1 MAHTYFE
8 NIFQIRFWQTCP
20 WLIIW
25 RCTDKMWEA
34 ADQKIAKRMS
44 NRFLTMA
51 VTSQELIFYILS
63 TMNNEFWKIVWKV
76 AISMRSFRPFQFP
89 FDAIDFSFQQKIKRI
104 WIWKMIQF
112 LFMRTIFKSN
122 YKKRY
127 HMHENCTSNIILNIC
142 SIRYFLINITWWIRN
157 IVEMK

>member
-1 MAHTYFE
+1 MKLLQLRLINAKNLLKIFRCN
-8 NIFQIRFWQTCP
+8 NIRILSMPCFINILEISFWQTCP

-25 RCTDKMWEA
+25 RWIDKMWEA
-34 ADQKIAKRMS
+34 ADQKIAKRIS

-76 AISMRSFRPFQFP
+76 AISMCSFRPFQFP

-104 WIWKMIQF
+104 
-112 LFMRTIFKSN
+112 
-122 YKKRY
+122 
-127 HMHENCTSNIILNIC
+127 
-142 SIRYFLINITWWIRN
+142 
-157 IVEMK
+157 